1 MVDFQKFL
9 TFFYLFGLVD
19 IHFPHLTVKQTLD
32 FAIASRTPRLR
43 LNNISRKEY
52 INYVRKLLMTVFGL
66 SHTEN
71 TKVGDDYVRG
81 VSGGERKRVSLSE
94 ALAAQASVY
103 CWDNATR
110 GLDASTA
117 LEYTQ
122 IIRACTNIMGNIGIV
137 AIYQA
142 GENIYNLF
150 DKVTVFYAGRQ
161 VYFGA
166 ASAGKSYFQ
175 RMGWHCPPR
184 QTTAEFLTA
193 VTDPNGRT
201 PFKGL
206 DRKTLPDSS
215 DEFEA
220 YWHASPE
227 YQQMLSEIAEYNTS
241 RIAEQTIDRFH
252 RVSKNDKM
260 KHQRNTSRYMLTY
273 RHQLRL
279 SIKRGFQRVIGDRT
293 FTMVNIIAAIC
304 QALIQGSLF
313 YNMAQSTSAAF
324 SRGGLLFFSMFYN
337 VISSLGEV
345 PNAFTSRSILMKQ
358 RSYSFYHPSVEALQY
373 MVSEFPFKIIQLFCF
388 GIIIYFLSDLKR
400 TAGQFFFYMLN
411 MVVYCFTVIAFFKL
425 IASWNKISSKAQA
438 IAGLSVLVTAMY
450 AGYMIPLPAMRKWF
464 WWISFLNPLRY
475 SFESIMANEFHG
487 QEMYCDLLVPSGP
500 GYENLSIE
508 NQVCAFAGS
517 ITGVSSVLGD
527 NYIEVAFTYKWS
539 HAWRNFGIVIAFLVG
554 FVIIGAIGTEITRPI
569 KGGGDILLFR
579 RGHVPTVAIEKDI
592 NDKCKDTK
600 KLPRLQDINDADI
613 FSWQNVNYTIPTGD
627 GSHRKL
633 LNNVQGYVKPG
644 TLTALMGESGAGKT
658 TLLNALSQRLNI
670 GVITGDMFVNGKSL
684 DDTFQRR
691 TGYVQQQDLH
701 LAEST
706 VREALQFSALLRQP
720 ADVPE
725 AEKLE
730 YVDKIIELLDMTAYA
745 EAFIGRVGTGLNVEQ
760 RKKLSIGV
768 ELVAKPTLLLFL
780 DEPTSGLDSQSAWA
794 IVTFMRN
801 LAEVGQ
807 SILCTIHQP
816 SATLFEEFDR
826 LLLLKKGGQTVYF
839 GEIGENSE
847 TLVNYFERNGA
858 RRCQTFE
865 NPAEYILESI
875 GAGATAVVKEDWG
888 QIWENSPEYL
898 AVTQEITQLQKAL
911 RAKPEKPVS
920 KYVKSQ
926 YSVPFT
932 TQLKYVYQRSA
943 KQYWRSPEYL
953 MSKISLM
960 VIGGLFIGFSFY
972 RVNYTI
978 SGLQNALFG
987 VFLILVISAPLM
999 NHIQEFAEQGR
1010 DLFEAREA
1018 ASNTFHWAALLLSQY
1033 FCELPY
1039 HLVFS
1044 TLLFCCFYFPVH
1056 YYTTAS
1062 VAGYFYFVY
1071 CILFQLY
1078 YTSFALA
1085 IAYVAPNAPSAAVIT
1100 ALFFSFMIAFCGI
1113 LQPVSQMVQF
1123 WKFMY
1128 RTSPYTYFVQ
1138 GLLGVSLHDRPV
1150 QCSQKEYNVF
1160 TPPNGQTCQ
1169 EFAGLFV
1176 KRVGGYL
1183 LEPNATSSCSYCRY
1197 RVGDEYLSTVEIN
1210 ISQKW
1215 RNVGIVCGYIVFN
1228 IFALLTLYYLLRVK
1242 SWTSKSPSL
1251 WSRLFK
1257 TKKSATTSS
1266 SSTPSSNDSHFKNGV
1281 HDNSSLGTRKIMSEN

>member
-1 MVDFQKFL
+1 MD
-9 TFFYLFGLVD
+9 T
-19 IHFPHLTVKQTLD
+19 HFPHLTVKQTLD

-43 LNNISRKEY
+43 LNNISRTEY
-52 INYVRKLLMTVFGL
+52 INYVRKLLLTVFGL

-71 TKVGDDYVRG
+71 TKVGNDYVRG

-122 IIRACTNIMGNIGIV
+122 IIRACTNIMGNVGIV

-161 VYFGA
+161 VYFGPVSDGTA
-166 ASAGKSYFQ
+166 YFE
-175 RMGWHCPPR
+175 RMGWHRPPR
-184 QTTAEFLTA
+184 QTPAEFLTA
-193 VTDPNGRT
+193 VTDPNGRK
-201 PFKGL
+201 PRLGV
-206 DRKTLPDSS
+206 DHSTLPKTA

-227 YQQMLSEIAEYNTS
+227 YQNMLAQIVEYNNS
-241 RIAEQTIDRFH
+241 KLAEQTLDQFYA
-252 RVSKNDKM
+252 VTKGDKM
-260 KHQRNTSRYMLTY
+260 KHQRNKSRYMLTY
-273 RHQLRL
+273 FSQLRL
-279 SIKRGFQRVIGDRT
+279 SIKRGFQRVIGDKT

-313 YNMAQSTSAAF
+313 YHMAQSTSAAF

-345 PNAFTSRSILMKQ
+345 TNAFISRPILMKQ

-373 MVSEFPFKIIQLFCF
+373 LISEFPFKMIQLFCF
-388 GIIIYFLSDLKR
+388 GIIIYFLSDLNR
-400 TAGQFFFYMLN
+400 TAGQFFFFMFN
-411 MVVYCFTVIAFFKL
+411 MVLFCFCIIAYFKF
-425 IASWNKISSKAQA
+425 IASWNTISSKAQA
-438 IAGLSVLVTAMY
+438 IAGLSVLVIAMY
-450 AGYMIPLPAMRKWF
+450 SGYMIPLPAMRRWF

-475 SFESIMANEFHG
+475 SFEAIMANEFHH
-487 QEMYCDLLVPSGP
+487 QELICDLFVPCGP
-500 GYENLSIE
+500 GYEGVSID

-517 ITGVSSVLGD
+517 ITGNPNVIGD
-527 NYIEVAFTYKWS
+527 DYINVAFTYKWS
-539 HAWRNFGIVIAFLVG
+539 HAWRNVGLVIVFMTG
-554 FVIIGAIGTEITRPI
+554 FVVLGTIGTEIIRPV
-569 KGGGDILLFR
+569 KGGGDVLLFR
-579 RGHVPTVAIEKDI
+579 RGHMPTDFTEIVVTDSHVVK
-592 NDKCKDTK
+592 TK
-600 KLPRLQDINDADI
+600 LTRLQDTENPDI
-613 FSWQNVNYTIPTGD
+613 FSWQNVNYTISLSD

-658 TLLNALSQRLNI
+658 TLLNALSQRLNV
-670 GVITGDMFVNGKSL
+670 GVITGDMFVNGKPL
-684 DDTFQRR
+684 DDSFKRQ

-706 VREALQFSALLRQP
+706 VREALQFAALLRQP

-725 AEKLE
+725 PVKLE
-730 YVDKIIELLDMTAYA
+730 YVEKIIELLDMTNYA

-768 ELVAKPTLLLFL
+768 ELVAKPSLLLFL

-794 IVTFMRN
+794 IVSFMRK

-839 GEIGENSE
+839 GEIGRNSE
-847 TLVNYFERNGA
+847 TLVKYFERNGA
-858 RRCQTFE
+858 RHCKPSE

-875 GAGATAVVKEDWG
+875 GAGATATVKDDWG
-888 QIWENSPEYL
+888 QIWENSPEYF
-898 AVTQEITQLQKAL
+898 AVTREISELQEAL
-911 RAKPEKPVS
+911 RARPTKPISEYMKR
-920 KYVKSQ
+920 KF
-926 YSVPFT
+926 SVPFT

-943 KQYWRSPEYL
+943 KQYWRSPDYL
-953 MSKISLM
+953 MSKVSLM
-960 VIGGLFIGFSFY
+960 IIGGLFIGFSFY
-972 RVNYTI
+972 RINFSI
-978 SGLQNALFG
+978 AGLQNALFG

-1018 ASNTFHWAALLLSQY
+1018 ASNTFHWAALLLSQ
-1033 FCELPY
+1033 FLCELPY

-1056 YYTTAS
+1056 YYTTPS

-1085 IAYVAPNAPSAAVIT
+1085 IGYVAPNPPSAAVIT

-1113 LQPVSQMVQF
+1113 LQPVTNMVQF
-1123 WKFMY
+1123 WLFMY
-1128 RTSPYTYFVQ
+1128 RASPYTYFVQ
-1138 GLLGVSLHDRPV
+1138 SLLGVSLHNRPV
-1150 QCSQKEYNVF
+1150 QCAPKEYNIF
-1160 TPPNGQTCQ
+1160 QPPSGQTCN
-1169 EFAGLFV
+1169 EFAGAFV
-1176 KRVGGYL
+1176 RRVGGYL
-1183 LEPNATSSCSYCRY
+1183 LEPNATSDCHYCRY
-1197 RVGDEYLSTVEIN
+1197 RVGDEYLSTVEVN

-1215 RNVGIVCGYIVFN
+1215 RNVGIICGYILFN
-1228 IFALLTLYYLLRVK
+1228 IFALLSLYYLFRVK
-1242 SWTSKSPSL
+1242 SWNIKNPHLWSKLFKKSP
-1251 WSRLFK
+1251 K
-1257 TKKSATTSS
+1257 QPTPA
-1266 SSTPSSNDSHFKNGV
+1266 STPSSDEGETIIGRTESVSRVTKNDQLEISAALEKK
-1281 HDNSSLGTRKIMSEN
+1281 R